1 LTNSADKARGRPRS
15 LAVDGIMRMACLETV
30 VNHGILYVLRIVYPN
45 MMTEIDGSRLGGKL
59 ELTVLI
65 GGCCR

>member
-1 LTNSADKARGRPRS
+1 
-15 LAVDGIMRMACLETV
+15 MACLETV